1 MQTMDDN
8 GIVLGYCFGCGV
20 VCGNDCGDGTGGI
33 ANESAARQMYSV
45 SISQYKD
52 VEWDIK
58 VGMFV
63 LTCTVSHFFR
73 RRRQLTVLIHQGP
86 STVR

>member
-1 MQTMDDN
+1 MKKRRKTMQTMDDN

-45 SISQYKD
+45 SIS
-52 VEWDIK
+52 
-58 VGMFV
+58 
-63 LTCTVSHFFR
+63 
-73 RRRQLTVLIHQGP
+73 
-86 STVR
+86 